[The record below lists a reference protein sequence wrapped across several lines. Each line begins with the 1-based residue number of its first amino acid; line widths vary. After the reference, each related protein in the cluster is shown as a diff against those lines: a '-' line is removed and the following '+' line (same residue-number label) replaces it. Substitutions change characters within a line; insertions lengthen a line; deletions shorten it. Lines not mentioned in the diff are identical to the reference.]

1 MRAYYVKIPLRE
13 NLVMSNEKEFPIVD
27 LISKPENCLKTIYTA
42 CRTCYSAMYPVE
54 IWKTDASKDKMLNLV
69 KKVLAS
75 GHLSTIEHCQYV
87 FSISGVSRACTHQ
100 LVRHRHMS
108 FSQKSQRYVTEKG
121 QFEYVVPPT
130 LKNSVLKKEYENFMT
145 SISDFY
151 AKMIEAGIPAEDARY
166 VLPNGATSSL
176 IASLN
181 LREMIHLANL
191 RLCTNAQLEIRKMV
205 QKMCHLV
212 VEKEPW
218 LDEYLVPKCEA
229 IGYCDEIKSCGK
241 KPTKQNSK

>member
-1 MRAYYVKIPLRE
+1 
-13 NLVMSNEKEFPIVD
+13 MSEKREFPIVD
-27 LISKPENCLKTIYTA
+27 LISAPENTLKTIYTA
-42 CRTCYSAMYPVE
+42 CRTCYSAKYPVE
-54 IWKTDASKDKMLNLV
+54 IWETPQTEEKMLSLV
-69 KKVLAS
+69 KNVLAS
-75 GHLSTIEHCQYV
+75 GHHSTIEHCQYV

-130 LKNSVLKKEYENFMT
+130 LKDSPMRKEYEEFMEK
-145 SISDFY
+145 ISSFY
-151 AKMIEAGIPAEDARY
+151 ARMIENGIPAEDARY

-181 LREMIHLANL
+181 LREMIHVANL

-205 QKMCHLV
+205 QKMCKLV
-212 VEKEPW
+212 IEKEPW
-218 LDEYLVPKCEA
+218 LSEYLVPKCD
-229 IGYCDEIKSCGK
+229 IKGYCDEIKSCGRHATRK
-241 KPTKQNSK
+241 HS